1 MRCWIS
7 ADVWLSG
14 VFLIP
19 FASISNMSEDFS
31 SIPFLNDAILRCF
44 KIIPTTS
51 SKFEARKAGK
61 KFFHI
66 TQCWG
71 KKDKA
76 RVPSLNFHE
85 FFAVFCPLFL
95 LDLCSLPV
103 IWRSVIILPI
113 LSKLWEWWPWTSMNG
128 ENLCIFTSI
137 YLWFVFI
144 CEISCLA
151 FRPFV
156 FLRCQE
162 TFKKGVS
169 QYAGNAR
176 ETYCKLTG
184 MTVQWVPG
192 LSFNSE
198 GSAWRSMCSEIL
210 M

>member
-1 MRCWIS
+1 MPFGWASKSFQPLAVRGPES
-7 ADVWLSG
+7 GKEVFSHYSVLGQERQGQGAQLS
-14 VFLIP
+14 
-19 FASISNMSEDFS
+19 
-31 SIPFLNDAILRCF
+31 
-44 KIIPTTS
+44 
-51 SKFEARKAGK
+51 
-61 KFFHI
+61 FF
-66 TQCWG
+66 TN
-71 KKDKA
+71 
-76 RVPSLNFHE
+76 P
-85 FFAVFCPLFL
+85 AVFCPLFL
-95 LDLCSLPV
+95 DLCSPWL
-103 IWRSVIILPI
+103 WRSVTILPI

-137 YLWFVFI
+137 YEWFVFI